1 MPGIVCS
8 SRAKQ
13 LLGLLGMHTVAV
25 MRRMRNSVARL
36 GTRYQLFFGS
46 DPRSLGCNSDGDTRA
61 PDFTNGRRR
70 AATSAESSHAVATK
84 RRRPRTGLRYVDVT
98 STPEPVVACG
108 RHWRASRARTAQL
121 GGSRSVPPRSVGRR
135 SAANGM
141 TARRRVQSSSWPVN
155 RGTPPAP
162 RRGRPSA
169 RDGRDRAAIWGWSQA
184 RERIALFRSTW
195 ASSISANGAAR
206 VVPRRSARF
215 LDRCS
220 ARGDSADVR
229 PSSRRRVVDASRPL
243 SALRSGRCWSRRM
256 ACSPAQPAAADRQT
270 FHPFRGS
277 QIPQVR
283 GSLRRGGVASCPTRD
298 GALVSLGSVGERN
311 EGHRLDGGGS

>member
-1 MPGIVCS
+1 
-8 SRAKQ
+8 
-13 LLGLLGMHTVAV
+13 
-25 MRRMRNSVARL
+25 MRNSVARL

-195 ASSISANGAAR
+195 ASLHQCEWSSKS
-206 VVPRRSARF
+206 RSAAEVPVFSTGAQRAGTARMSGRHRGDEWWTPP
-215 LDRCS
+215 DRCPRCDR
-220 ARGDSADVR
+220 AGAGPAEWHVR
-229 PSSRRRVVDASRPL
+229 P
-243 SALRSGRCWSRRM
+243 RSPQQLTGKLFTS
-256 ACSPAQPAAADRQT
+256 
-270 FHPFRGS
+270 FRGS

>member
-108 RHWRASRARTAQL
+108 RHWRASRVRTAQL

-195 ASSISANGAAR
+195 ASLHQCEWSSKS
-206 VVPRRSARF
+206 RSAPKCPFSRPV
-215 LDRCS
+215 LS
-220 ARGDSADVR
+220 ARGQRGCQAVIAATSGGRLPTAVR
-229 PSSRRRVVDASRPL
+229 VAIGPVLVPPNGMFARAARSS
-243 SALRSGRCWSRRM
+243 
-256 ACSPAQPAAADRQT
+256 
-270 FHPFRGS
+270 
-277 QIPQVR
+277 
-283 GSLRRGGVASCPTRD
+283 
-298 GALVSLGSVGERN
+298 
-311 EGHRLDGGGS
+311 